1 MPTSANFGV
10 FGYRAF
16 SLALVACLTVLP
28 ADIAGAD
35 SAPTVGGR
43 STADVTLVIQAEK
56 GSYHVGDPVVIRV
69 GLTNTSATP
78 ITLDRE
84 TPWGGSVLL
93 ITDSDGAPIATVSH
107 KDSASPADV
116 TTFSIDPKQTIWLT
130 WEAKDYWPLDH
141 WGYRLDKPG
150 TYTIIGLP
158 SVIGPNLT
166 VDGSTLRSNTVTIKI
181 EP

>member
-1 MPTSANFGV
+1 MRYSAIFGL
-10 FGYRAF
+10 FGCRAF
-16 SLALVACLTVLP
+16 LALAVCGAALTPRV
-28 ADIAGAD
+28 AGAD
-35 SAPTVGGR
+35 AAAAGGR
-43 STADVTLVIQAEK
+43 STADVSLVIQAQQ
-56 GSYHVGDPVVIRV
+56 GSYHAGDPVLIRV

-78 ITLDRE
+78 ITLDEE

-93 ITDSDGAPIATVSH
+93 VTDGSGAPIATVAH
-107 KDSASPADV
+107 KDSTAPAQV
-116 TTFSIDPKQTIWLT
+116 HTISIDPKQTVWLS
-130 WEAKDYWPLDH
+130 WDSKDYWPLDH

-166 VDGSTLRSNTVTIKI
+166 VDGSTLRSNALTIRI

>member
-1 MPTSANFGV
+1 MRFGVNFGV
-10 FGYRAF
+10 KGCRAF
-16 SLALVACLTVLP
+16 LLLICLVALAP
-28 ADIAGAD
+28 GAAGAD
-35 SAPTVGGR
+35 SASTTGAR
-43 STADVTLVIQAEK
+43 TTADVSLVIQAEK

-69 GLTNTSATP
+69 GLTNTSSTP

-93 ITDSDGAPIATVSH
+93 ITDSNGAPIATVSH
-107 KDSASPADV
+107 KDSTSPAQV
-116 TTFSIDPKQTIWLT
+116 STISIDPKQTVWLN
-130 WEAKDYWPLDH
+130 WDSKDYWPLDH

-158 SVIGPNLT
+158 SVVGPNLT

>member
-1 MPTSANFGV
+1 MRYSAIFGFLGFRV
-10 FGYRAF
+10 FVMLAIGCMLLPPVVARAD
-16 SLALVACLTVLP
+16 A
-28 ADIAGAD
+28 
-35 SAPTVGGR
+35 APGGR
-43 STADVTLVIQAEK
+43 STSDVSLVIQAQK
-56 GSYHVGDPVVIRV
+56 STYHTGDPVVIRV

-78 ITLDRE
+78 ITLDEE

-93 ITDSDGAPIATVSH
+93 ITDGSGAPIATVAH
-107 KDSASPADV
+107 KDSAAPAQAH
-116 TTFSIDPKQTIWLT
+116 TISIDPKQTIWLQ
-130 WEAKDYWPLDH
+130 WDSKDSWPIDH
-141 WGYRLDKPG
+141 WGYKLDQPG